1 MSTAKLQVESLH
13 QGAVVRLVLN
23 DPPGN
28 VLDIE
33 MIDALR
39 AALARA
45 ENDPGVKAIV
55 LEGQGAHF
63 SFGASVPEHRP
74 GEIDRSLPRF
84 HDLFRDLLDVGHP
97 LIAVVRGQCLGGGLE
112 LVSACNWIFAAP
124 EAKLGLPEIK
134 LGVFPPMGSLLLPLR
149 APRPVAEM
157 LCLTG
162 RILPASE
169 ALQHHLVDF
178 VAADPAATALAWIE
192 EHLLPK
198 SAAALH
204 YAIRAVRALP
214 RDEIYRGLEELER
227 MYLRQLM
234 HTEDAREGIAAFLD
248 KRPPQWKNR

>member
-1 MSTAKLQVESLH
+1 MSSAKLQTESLYE
-13 QGAVVRLVLN
+13 GAVVRLLMSA
-23 DPPGN
+23 PPGN

-45 ENDPGVKAIV
+45 ENDPGVKAII

-74 GEIDRSLPRF
+74 GEIDRALPRF

-112 LVSACNWIFAAP
+112 LAIACNWIFAAP
-124 EAKLGLPEIK
+124 DAKLGLPEIK
-134 LGVFPPMGSLLLPLR
+134 LAVFPPIGTLLLPMR
-149 APRPVAEM
+149 VPRPVAEM
-157 LCLTG
+157 MCLTG
-162 RILPASE
+162 RILAVPE
-169 ALQHHLVDF
+169 AQSHHLVDF
-178 VAADPAATALAWIE
+178 VAADPGAAALAWIQE
-192 EHLLPK
+192 NLLAQ

-204 YAIRAVRALP
+204 YATRAVRTLP
-214 RDEIYRGLEELER
+214 RDELYRGLEELER

-234 HTEDAREGIAAFLD
+234 HTEDAREGIAAFLE

>member
-1 MSTAKLQVESLH
+1 MSNAKLETESLFE
-13 QGAVVRLVLN
+13 GAVVRLLLN
-23 DPPGN
+23 APPGN

-39 AALARA
+39 AALVRA
-45 ENDPGVKAIV
+45 ENDPGVKAIL

-112 LVSACNWIFAAP
+112 LASACNWIFASP
-124 EAKLGLPEIK
+124 EAKFGLPEIK
-134 LGVFPPMGSLLLPLR
+134 LAVFPPIGTLLLPMR
-149 APRPVAEM
+149 MARPTAEM
-157 LCLTG
+157 MCLTG
-162 RILPASE
+162 RVLRAQE
-169 ALQHHLVDF
+169 ALEHHLIDF
-178 VAADPAATALAWIE
+178 VAADPGAAAQAWVQE
-192 EHLLPK
+192 NLLPL

-204 YAIRAVRALP
+204 FATRAVRTWP
-214 RDEIYRGLEELER
+214 REELYRGLEELER

-234 HTEDAREGIAAFLD
+234 HTEDAREGIAAFLE
-248 KRPPQWKNR
+248 KRPAQWKNR